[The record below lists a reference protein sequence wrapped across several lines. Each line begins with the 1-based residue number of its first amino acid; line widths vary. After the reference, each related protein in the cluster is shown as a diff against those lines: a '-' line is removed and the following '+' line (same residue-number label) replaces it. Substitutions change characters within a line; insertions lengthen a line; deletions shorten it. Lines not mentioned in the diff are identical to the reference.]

1 MAVGLVIVS
10 HSKRLAEG
18 VAELASEMAHGAV
31 KILAAG
37 GKDDGALGTSYER
50 IRQALDAADTPEG
63 TLILV
68 DLGSAALTAAM
79 ALEDLPPERRAR
91 VQMSAAALVEGA
103 VIGAVQASV
112 GSSLEEVAAAAAEA
126 MSMDKGVTN

>member
-31 KILAAG
+31 KIIAAG

-50 IRQALDAADTPEG
+50 IRQALDAAETPEG
-63 TLILV
+63 TLVLV

-91 VQMSAAALVEGA
+91 VKMSAAALVEGA

-112 GSSLEEVAAAAAEA
+112 GSSLDDVAAAAAEA